1 MTGAARFHFVCKFL
15 THRDMESNAKGSGF
29 SGPGTRVLKSERI
42 FNQRIKKDII
52 DD

>member
-1 MTGAARFHFVCKFL
+1 MTGAARSTFCL
-15 THRDMESNAKGSGF
+15 QISNTPGYGKQRERIGF